1 VSDRA
6 VALVFVA
13 RFADEVL
20 SGAWTVLSPTF
31 RVVFRLS
38 LVQVGFLSQVLEWVA
53 LAVEPVAA
61 LQIDLRSRRPIMA
74 IGAFALATSVLVM
87 GLAPSFLVLGLG
99 FAVYGLGSGPL
110 AFTADV
116 VVVEAFPFDAER
128 AYSRATF
135 LDTVGAL
142 AGPGLVAL
150 AAAAGVSWRVLLVA
164 LGACAACYGVGLGA
178 TRFPPPSH
186 VPQPGHPWA
195 LRVLANGRSVLS
207 NARGRSWLLV
217 LLCFDLFEAAFLL
230 KYIWL
235 HDTVG
240 LSQPLVAA
248 YAAGEQIVDLVALLL
263 LDRWLAKR
271 DVGQVFRVAATALV
285 VLPPLWV
292 AAPGLAGRVV
302 LGIPLA
308 FAHTLIWPL
317 AKARSLTAVPELGG
331 ATQAI
336 TALFPILP
344 LALIEARLA
353 TAVGVGPAMA
363 ATATAGALFMLLA
376 VRSIREDPEPG
387 PPTGTANPAGA
398 PG

>member
-1 VSDRA
+1 MSDRA

-195 LRVLANGRSVLS
+195 LRVLANGRTVLS

-240 LSQPLVAA
+240 LSQPLV
-248 YAAGEQIVDLVALLL
+248 
-263 LDRWLAKR
+263 
-271 DVGQVFRVAATALV
+271 
-285 VLPPLWV
+285 
-292 AAPGLAGRVV
+292 
-302 LGIPLA
+302 
-308 FAHTLIWPL
+308 
-317 AKARSLTAVPELGG
+317 
-331 ATQAI
+331 
-336 TALFPILP
+336 
-344 LALIEARLA
+344 
-353 TAVGVGPAMA
+353 
-363 ATATAGALFMLLA
+363 
-376 VRSIREDPEPG
+376 
-387 PPTGTANPAGA
+387 
-398 PG
+398 

>member
-1 VSDRA
+1 MSDRA

-13 RFADEVL
+13 RFTDEVL

-31 RVVFRLS
+31 RAAFRLS

-53 LAVEPVAA
+53 LTVEPVAA
-61 LQIDLRSRRPIMA
+61 VQIDLRSRRPFMA
-74 IGAFALATSVLVM
+74 AGALAIAAAVLAM
-87 GLAPSFLVLGLG
+87 GLAPTYLALGLG
-99 FAVYGLGSGPL
+99 FAMYGLGSGPL
-110 AFTADV
+110 ACTADV
-116 VVVEAFPFDAER
+116 VVVEAFPRDAER
-128 AYSRATF
+128 AYGRATF

-150 AAAAGVSWRVLLVA
+150 AVAAGVSWRVLLVVLGTGAA
-164 LGACAACYGVGLGA
+164 LYGLALGA
-178 TRFPPPSH
+178 TRFPAPSH
-186 VPQPGHPWA
+186 VPEPGRHWA
-195 LRVLANGRSVLS
+195 RRVIANGRTVLS
-207 NARGRSWLLV
+207 NAHARRWLLA

-235 HDTVG
+235 HDSVG
-240 LSQPLVAA
+240 LSQPLVAV

-263 LDRWLAKR
+263 LDRWLARR
-271 DVGQVFRVAATALV
+271 DAGQVFQIAVTALI

-292 AAPGLAGRVV
+292 AAPGLAGRVA

-353 TAVGVGPAMA
+353 TALGVGTAMA
-363 ATATAGALFMLLA
+363 ATATSGAVLMLLA
-376 VRSIREDPEPG
+376 VHTSRPA
-387 PPTGTANPAGA
+387 PTGSTADA